1 MTQCQDYF
9 SEYWIENIYSRAIQY
24 FFVIVNAK
32 EQEKTHT
39 ARIFT
44 SENRTLGHPC
54 EVFTPAVISIWGD
67 TQNLLL
73 SWSKEQNTSTSAFQ
87 YLTDCDVRALLHSLL
102 NVIWREKRQ
111 SENDG
116 TTKLSSTFF
125 IWYILSHWKRES
137 IVSLSWTLS
146 LRFSCLLG
154 PSKQSRQT
162 NTHIQLTVLSET
174 CKVAWRFGSC
184 AVKCENAGKKHLRR
198 TEKCA
203 GHWLKCTNKNS

>member
-1 MTQCQDYF
+1 MK
-9 SEYWIENIYSRAIQY
+9 SIW
-24 FFVIVNAK
+24 
-32 EQEKTHT
+32 QEKVHT
-39 ARIFT
+39 ARTEVRIFT
-44 SENRTLGHPC
+44 SENGNLGHPC

-67 TQNLLL
+67 TQNLLM
-73 SWSKEQNTSTSAFQ
+73 SWSEEQNTSTSAFQ

-174 CKVAWRFGSC
+174 CKAAWRFGSC

-198 TEKCA
+198 IEKCA
-203 GHWLKCTNKNS
+203 GPWLKCTYRNS